1 MRAHR
6 LLGLTVAVASLW
18 VHSPAGADLK
28 QGDQALLFASVDENL
43 NPVDMAEMTDGRPLV
58 LVVGSCS

>member
-1 MRAHR
+1 MRTSPVF
-6 LLGLTVAVASLW
+6 LLAAAAASLW
-18 VHSPAGADLK
+18 WHSPAGADLK

-43 NPVDMAEMTDGRPLV
+43 NPVDMAKMTEGRPLV